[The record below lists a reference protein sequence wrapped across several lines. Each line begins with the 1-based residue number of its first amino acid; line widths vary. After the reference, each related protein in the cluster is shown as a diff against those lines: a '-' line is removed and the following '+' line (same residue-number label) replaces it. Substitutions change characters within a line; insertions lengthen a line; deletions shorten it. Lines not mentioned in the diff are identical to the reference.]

1 VLLSIS
7 GGGLEG
13 LSVAEIKI
21 AEDGNEDKCQ
31 AF

>member
-7 GGGLEG
+7 GGVLEG
-13 LSVAEIKI
+13 MSMAEIKI
-21 AEDGNEDKCQ
+21 AEVGNEDKCQ